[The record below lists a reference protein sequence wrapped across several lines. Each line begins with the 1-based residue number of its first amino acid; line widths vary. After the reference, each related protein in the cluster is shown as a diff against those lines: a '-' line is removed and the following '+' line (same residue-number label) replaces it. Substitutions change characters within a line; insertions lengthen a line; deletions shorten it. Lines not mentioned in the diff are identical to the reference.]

1 MPFAILGAVP
11 VALKV
16 IFAGRELP
24 ELSAVLSG
32 GAVLSLVIP
41 TRTMEL
47 SDALLLFI
55 FSGQVLLARG
65 QVIDQFTL
73 PLLLVSVNLTLA
85 LRDIASARVF
95 CSAARSDSAVLRI
108 SVFLIQLLNEG
119 AAIDTK
125 IVAIVSVTIASINVI
140 P

>member
-16 IFAGRELP
+16 MSAGRALP

-41 TRTMEL
+41 TRTMES

-55 FSGQVLLARG
+55 FSGHVLLARG

-85 LRDIASARVF
+85 LRDIASARAF
-95 CSAARSDSAVLRI
+95 CNAARSDSAVLRI

-119 AAIDTK
+119 AAIDIK
-125 IVAIVSVTIASINVI
+125 IVAIVSVIIASINVI